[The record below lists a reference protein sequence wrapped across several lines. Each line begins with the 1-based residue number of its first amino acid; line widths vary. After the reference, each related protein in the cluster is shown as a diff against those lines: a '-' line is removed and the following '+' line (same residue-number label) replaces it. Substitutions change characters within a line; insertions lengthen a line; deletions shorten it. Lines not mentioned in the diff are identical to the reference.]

1 MTREPDELERYL
13 DDFGGRLRAAR
24 ADPAAVRPREGELRM
39 KRVRILP
46 GALGAAAAVAAAAA
60 VISGVAAADDPEP
73 VRVSALKE
81 RPPAQLSPAVAR
93 SPSLAEFD
101 AAPGKARSVR
111 APAGQTGTWALMPAD
126 DGACLVAPSD
136 AIVCAPAKNVNAG
149 MLLSFRA
156 PNAFPEQLSPSQL
169 EDAQAGKPIQGWE
182 FSLAGSTVTGVA
194 PDEAVAVA
202 LLSSDGQTIAK
213 ASVVDNLYGV
223 SNVDMSAVATV
234 RLIHADGTSTDSE

>member
-24 ADPAAVRPREGELRM
+24 AYPAAAGSREGELLM

-60 VISGVAAADDPEP
+60 VVSGVAAADDPEP

-156 PNAFPEQLSPSQL
+156 PNAFPEHLSPSQL
-169 EDAQAGKPIQGWE
+169 EDAQAGKPVQAPI
-182 FSLAGSTVTGVA
+182 SLAGSTVTGVA
-194 PDEAVAVA
+194 PDGAVAVA
-202 LLSSDGQTIAK
+202 LLDSAGRTIAK
-213 ASVVDNLYGV
+213 SSVVDNLYGV
-223 SNVDMSAVATV
+223 SNVDMSAMATV